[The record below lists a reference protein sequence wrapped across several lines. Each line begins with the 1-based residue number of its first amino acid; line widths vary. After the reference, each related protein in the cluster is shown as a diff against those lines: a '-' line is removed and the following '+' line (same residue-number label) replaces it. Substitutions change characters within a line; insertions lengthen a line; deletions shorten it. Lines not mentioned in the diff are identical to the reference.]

1 MTLYEEIH
9 PQRAYGNRTVHRRFL
24 ACLAELLPVACQPMI
39 ITDAGFRSTWF
50 DLVTDRHWPWIG
62 RIRGK
67 DMIRIAGGPWRR
79 CTEVFLDATA
89 RHQVFPEARYV
100 RSHPTACQLI

>member
-1 MTLYEEIH
+1 
-9 PQRAYGNRTVHRRFL
+9 
-24 ACLAELLPVACQPMI
+24 MI

-50 DLVTDRHWPWIG
+50 DRVTEHHWPWIG

-67 DMIRIAGGPWRR
+67 DMIRMADGPWRR

-89 RHQVFPEARYV
+89 RNQTFPDALYV
-100 RSHPTACQLI
+100 RSHPTAIDHEGKQRASPAHADGPTIPLPHLAQSGQECA